1 MLANRH
7 IRKNSYKMHFS
18 KKRKNIGR
26 PVIIGFKILAGVF
39 LVMMLSAVYIFLYS
53 FITQCDYFKAK
64 DIEITGI
71 NRLSEEI
78 ILEQAKIF
86 TGINILSINLSSS
99 RKRLLSHPD
108 IAKADIVR
116 TLPDKLKIEIEEH
129 QPLAV
134 LDLGKKFLMDE
145 NGEIYKGASE
155 KDLQQ
160 LPVIS
165 GLQFSDIGP
174 GFKCMGDPYSA
185 VMNVLN
191 LGKNPCSI
199 LPNKMIK
206 LIHVDREIGITL
218 FVDEKVGARTI
229 KLGYGDYKDKYLK
242 LKEVTLY
249 MKNSYNVNFFD
260 SIDMVN
266 AGRIV
271 VNPIGEPSD
280 TLSGKEV

>member
-1 MLANRH
+1 MSGNRY
-7 IRKNSYKMHFS
+7 IKKSKYKVGS
-18 KKRKNIGR
+18 SRKRKNFAR
-26 PVIIGFKILAGVF
+26 PMIISFKILAGVF
-39 LVMMLSAVYIFLYS
+39 LVIMLSAVYIFFYS
-53 FITQCDYFKAK
+53 YITQCEYFKAK

-86 TGINILSINLSSS
+86 PGINILSINLPSS

-108 IAKADIVR
+108 IAKADIIR
-116 TLPDKLKIEIEEH
+116 TYPDRLKIDIEEH
-129 QPLAV
+129 QSLAV

-145 NGEIYKGASE
+145 NGEIFKEASE
-155 KDLQQ
+155 KDVKE

-185 VMNVLN
+185 VMNVLS
-191 LGKNPCSI
+191 LGKNPYSM

-206 LIHVDREIGITL
+206 NIHVDREIGVTL
-218 FVDEKVGARTI
+218 FVDEKVGIRAV
-229 KLGYGDYKDKYLK
+229 KLGYGDYKNKYLR

-266 AGRIV
+266 ESRIV
-271 VNPIGEPSD
+271 VNPFGEPSEA
-280 TLSGKEV
+280 LAGKEV